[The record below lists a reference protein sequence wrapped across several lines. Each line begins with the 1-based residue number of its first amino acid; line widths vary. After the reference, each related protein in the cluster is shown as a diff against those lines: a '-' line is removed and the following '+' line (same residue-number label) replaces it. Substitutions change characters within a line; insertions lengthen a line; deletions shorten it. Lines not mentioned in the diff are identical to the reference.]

1 VDSRTRG
8 KLKVMNKDR
17 ERRYGRDTTLVVLN
31 TLPGGDGLAPVIELL
46 DDWTSEHR
54 TRFALSAEFREF
66 LIGDPLNLMRP
77 HLVVASQMVFSHR
90 EGGTHYPA
98 HLDGLHYSVIE
109 RFPPDGTPLVWL
121 VRCQPVGKKGKG

>member
-77 HLVVASQMVFSHR
+77 HLVVASQMVFSHHR
-90 EGGTHYPA
+90 Q
-98 HLDGLHYSVIE
+98 D
-109 RFPPDGTPLVWL
+109 DD
-121 VRCQPVGKKGKG
+121 